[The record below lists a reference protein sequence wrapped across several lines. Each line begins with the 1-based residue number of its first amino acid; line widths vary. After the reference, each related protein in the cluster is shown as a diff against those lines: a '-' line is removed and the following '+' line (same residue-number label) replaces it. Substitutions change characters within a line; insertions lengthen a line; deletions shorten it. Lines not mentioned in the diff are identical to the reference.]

1 MSFYDIKI
9 ETLEE
14 LPSLE
19 GSTVISDCDG
29 TLFEHG
35 TSNAYPDV
43 LPALE
48 SVGSLVLVSA
58 CPDAKLME
66 ERHATLTADISIHT
80 QKARWYKGDMF
91 KKVADNIARSVDK
104 VVIIGDR
111 PVADVGVA
119 KYVFGRKG
127 YQTLGVRVDRLDQ
140 PLPHKVDYV
149 LHPSFVIGSALI
161 KVLKRDEL
169 FRPRFEDVQI
179 IAENFL
185 KH

>member
-1 MSFYDIKI
+1 M
-9 ETLEE
+9 
-14 LPSLE
+14 PSLE

-91 KKVADNIARSVDK
+91 KK
-104 VVIIGDR
+104 
-111 PVADVGVA
+111 
-119 KYVFGRKG
+119 
-127 YQTLGVRVDRLDQ
+127 
-140 PLPHKVDYV
+140 
-149 LHPSFVIGSALI
+149 
-161 KVLKRDEL
+161 
-169 FRPRFEDVQI
+169 
-179 IAENFL
+179 
-185 KH
+185 